1 MVMPKKKILLV
12 QDLQTHGNSTR
23 MVLEGLNYDVFV
35 AGSGLS
41 ALVTARNAAADL
53 ILLDVALPD
62 MEGIDLCSRFRQRD
76 DTRFIPIILL
86 VGRGYTPTSFNRPE
100 DGPDNYLQ
108 KPCTSHDLQV
118 KIDEL
123 LKPRVFQRAA
133 LQAPKPTA
141 ESKPESVPVPI
152 PAQKPLQ
159 RPILKL
165 VKKTEAMPFVLP
177 SPPKPAQTGTTHD
190 IIDPATGLFSRP
202 QFEAML
208 SKEFKQ
214 CLRFKQQMSCIMI
227 DLDGRKM
234 GRTADAALVKAIIG
248 LVQNTIREVDTAA
261 WWTGESLVV
270 LLPQTLRGDAVQAA
284 ARVLE
289 AVAVYPFTW
298 PDATRVTMSIGVAGL
313 PDRNI
318 DSGQKLIE
326 AAAEMCKKA
335 LDMMMPVP
343 ESLKYEPRE
352 RKPPASGAAK
362 RKGLP

>member
-1 MVMPKKKILLV
+1 MSNIKILLV
-12 QDLQTHGNSTR
+12 QDIQTQSNRTKLA
-23 MVLEGLNYDVFV
+23 LERLDYDVFG

-41 ALVTARNAAADL
+41 ALVTARTAAVDL

-62 MEGIDLCSRFRQRD
+62 VDGSDLCRRFKQSD
-76 DTRFIPIILL
+76 YTRLIPIILL
-86 VGRGYTPTSFNRPE
+86 VGHEYKPSPFIRPNE
-100 DGPDNYLQ
+100 GPDEYLQ
-108 KPCTSHDLQV
+108 KPCTSHDLQAM
-118 KIDEL
+118 INRL
-123 LKPRVFQRAA
+123 LRTRVLQKAAHQMPKPEPAA
-133 LQAPKPTA
+133 GSNPEFAPEQIPAPKP
-141 ESKPESVPVPI
+141 S
-152 PAQKPLQ
+152 Q

-165 VKKTEAMPFVLP
+165 VQKLEA
-177 SPPKPAQTGTTHD
+177 KPAAQALPPEGEQAGTAHD
-190 IIDPATGLFSRP
+190 IIDPATGLFSRA

-261 WWTGESLVV
+261 WWTGESLIV

-313 PDRNI
+313 PDKNI
-318 DSGQKLIE
+318 DSVEKLIE
-326 AAAEMCKKA
+326 AATEMCKKA
-335 LDMMMPVP
+335 LDMMVPVP
-343 ESLKYEPRE
+343 KSLQVKPRE
-352 RKPPASGAAK
+352 WKPPVTGTAS
-362 RKGLP
+362 